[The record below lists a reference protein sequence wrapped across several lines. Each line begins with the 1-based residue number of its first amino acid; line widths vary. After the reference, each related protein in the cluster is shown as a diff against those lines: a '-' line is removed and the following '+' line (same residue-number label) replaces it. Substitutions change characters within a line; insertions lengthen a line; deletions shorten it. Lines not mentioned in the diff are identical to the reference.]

1 MTDSFLTPRS
11 RHDII
16 WLEPD
21 TGLASKFVQFFCKEK
36 SQTNF
41 LTNPVYPNNNSNH
54 YGFFPI
60 INDALREVKGL
71 SQALVR
77 VRNEISTRQI
87 SFQKFLQWST
97 DRTPRPSTG
106 VCVTGNKTG
115 GVGLNFLM
123 LWRPLGV
130 TGKGLEPKVE
140 GTERV
145 FSRIKVAPKKVSRHG
160 KTQLLV
166 PADEG
171 TRVPVIYI
179 LHDLMR
185 VL

>member
-1 MTDSFLTPRS
+1 MMLSEKLRGFPKLLLESGMKSALDRS
-11 RHDII
+11 V
-16 WLEPD
+16 
-21 TGLASKFVQFFCKEK
+21 SKNFCNET
-36 SQTNF
+36 QTE
-41 LTNPVYPNNNSNH
+41 H
-54 YGFFPI
+54 QG
-60 INDALREVKGL
+60 
-71 SQALVR
+71 
-77 VRNEISTRQI
+77 
-87 SFQKFLQWST
+87 
-97 DRTPRPSTG
+97 PSTG
-106 VCVTGNKTG
+106 VCVTGNKTV

-130 TGKGLEPKVE
+130 IGKGLEPKVE

-166 PADEG
+166 PADEC

-179 LHDLMR
+179 LHYLMR

>member
-1 MTDSFLTPRS
+1 MLSEKLRGFPKLLLESGMKSALDRS
-11 RHDII
+11 V
-16 WLEPD
+16 
-21 TGLASKFVQFFCKEK
+21 SKNFCNET
-36 SQTNF
+36 QTE
-41 LTNPVYPNNNSNH
+41 H
-54 YGFFPI
+54 QG
-60 INDALREVKGL
+60 
-71 SQALVR
+71 
-77 VRNEISTRQI
+77 
-87 SFQKFLQWST
+87 
-97 DRTPRPSTG
+97 PSAG
-106 VCVTGNKTG
+106 VCVTGNKTV

-130 TGKGLEPKVE
+130 IGKGLEPKVE

-166 PADEG
+166 PADEC

-179 LHDLMR
+179 LHYLMR

>member
-1 MTDSFLTPRS
+1 MLSEKLRGFPKLLLESGMKSALDRS
-11 RHDII
+11 V
-16 WLEPD
+16 
-21 TGLASKFVQFFCKEK
+21 SKNFCNET
-36 SQTNF
+36 QTE
-41 LTNPVYPNNNSNH
+41 H
-54 YGFFPI
+54 QG
-60 INDALREVKGL
+60 
-71 SQALVR
+71 
-77 VRNEISTRQI
+77 
-87 SFQKFLQWST
+87 
-97 DRTPRPSTG
+97 PSTG
-106 VCVTGNKTG
+106 VCVTGNKTV

-130 TGKGLEPKVE
+130 IGKGLEPKVE

-166 PADEG
+166 PADEC

-179 LHDLMR
+179 LHYLMR